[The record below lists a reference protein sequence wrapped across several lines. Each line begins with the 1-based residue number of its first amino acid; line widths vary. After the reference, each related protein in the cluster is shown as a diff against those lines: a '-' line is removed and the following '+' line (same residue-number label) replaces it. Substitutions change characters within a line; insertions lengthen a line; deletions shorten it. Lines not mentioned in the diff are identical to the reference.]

1 MYHYL
6 QTHLLR
12 IRRDESLSS
21 DERWLIAMNA
31 LTRLGSPY
39 AFGRILSLARQAWQ
53 GYWQPGNKL
62 PLIGMRAVICSELF
76 NDSYSL
82 VTERLLVAAPSG
94 TVKPADLSLT
104 SRLVDVE
111 TSWLSI

>member
-1 MYHYL
+1 
-6 QTHLLR
+6 
-12 IRRDESLSS
+12 
-21 DERWLIAMNA
+21 MNS
-31 LTRLGSPY
+31 LTRLGASY
-39 AFGRILSLARQAWQ
+39 AFGRIFSVARQGWQ

-94 TVKPADLSLT
+94 TVKPADLSFT

-111 TSWLSI
+111 TSWLSL

>member
-1 MYHYL
+1 MYECPVV
-6 QTHLLR
+6 R
-12 IRRDESLSS
+12 
-21 DERWLIAMNA
+21 
-31 LTRLGSPY
+31 
-39 AFGRILSLARQAWQ
+39 FRQAMR
-53 GYWQPGNKL
+53 GYWRPGNTL

-82 VTERLLVAAPSG
+82 VTERLLVVAPSG
-94 TVKPADLSLT
+94 TVKPADLSFT